1 MMTRL
6 LKGLVII
13 CLFGNG
19 LTAYAEEPD
28 NSGTFPSSANVLQS
42 LEEKRILM
50 LNGLKSLEKRHQL
63 LIVNW
68 RLRSASPRENFCM
81 MQYLQAHNMLK
92 VSDFNGSLS
101 LFQKILTSGC
111 SKELVTMVKDIQ
123 QRRIYLFKT
132 LFPFGVEGVGSSQAG
147 K

>member
-1 MMTRL
+1 
-6 LKGLVII
+6 
-13 CLFGNG
+13 
-19 LTAYAEEPD
+19 
-28 NSGTFPSSANVLQS
+28 
-42 LEEKRILM
+42 
-50 LNGLKSLEKRHQL
+50 
-63 LIVNW
+63 
-68 RLRSASPRENFCM
+68 M